1 MNKTIFK
8 YKGKIIGKLN
18 RREHNLRTIVESLI
32 EKGLYCQIDKV
43 CEYGFETHVHLS
55 IAKSTRQKINV
66 LDIAEQ
72 YDTAIKVNRT
82 SLPVYRIDSDAS

>member
-8 YKGKIIGKLN
+8 YKGKVIGKLN
-18 RREHNLRTIVESLI
+18 SRKHNLRALVEDLI
-32 EKGLYCQIDKV
+32 EKGVYCQIDKV

-55 IAKSTRQKINV
+55 IAKDIRKKIKV

-72 YDTAIKVNRT
+72 FDAAIKVNRT
-82 SLPVYRIDSDAS
+82 SLPVYRIDSNAS